1 MAEKDNRYLY
11 RMMAKIGRISLRIFL
26 GVLIFLVI
34 VVLIFD
40 RLVQFR
46 MDDKELTKWF
56 HDRHIEPHIQYYQSM
71 GRTVRYVGVGE
82 QQNTQ
87 KATILFIHGAPSS
100 LSYWKAYLSDST
112 LLSRATLYAADRPG
126 YGYSGLADPLP
137 DISAQAAILK
147 EIVDS
152 LHKAHHP
159 VIVVG
164 VSYGAPIA
172 SRLVMDNPDL
182 ADGLILLAPPLAPG
196 QEEYFWFTYL
206 VENPLIH
213 WVVPRM
219 LKTANREKVHHRE
232 ELTKMLPLWSRIHI
246 PVMYLQG
253 QDDELVFT
261 SNAAFARSHLTN
273 VPSLDIQMIPGR
285 GHLIAFAEKDRIEK
299 AILAMLD
306 KVGAPK
312 GPSAMAAPR

>member
-1 MAEKDNRYLY
+1 ML
-11 RMMAKIGRISLRIFL
+11 AKIGRITLRIFL
-26 GVLIFLVI
+26 GVLVFLILVT
-34 VVLIFD
+34 LIFD

-46 MDDKELTKWF
+46 MDDKELTAWF
-56 HDRHIEPHIQYYQSM
+56 HERHIEPRIHYYEAG
-71 GRTVRYVGVGE
+71 GRKVRYVEVGS
-82 QQNTQ
+82 QP

-100 LSYWKAYLSDST
+100 LSYWKAYLSDSI
-112 LLSRATLYAADRPG
+112 LLTRATLYAADRPG
-126 YGYSGLADPLP
+126 YGYSGLADDLP
-137 DISAQAAILK
+137 DIAAQAAILK
-147 EIVDS
+147 EILDS

-159 VIVVG
+159 IIVVG

-172 SRLVMDNPDL
+172 ARLTMDYPEL
-182 ADGLILLAPPLAPG
+182 VDGLILMAPPLGPG
-196 QEEYFWFTYL
+196 QERIFWFTHL

-219 LKTANREKVHHRE
+219 LKTANKEKVHHKE
-232 ELTKMLPLWSRIHI
+232 ELTKMLPLWSKIHV

-261 SNAAFARSHLTN
+261 SNADFARTHLTN

-306 KVGAPK
+306 KVGAP
-312 GPSAMAAPR
+312 R